1 MILEILFSSV
11 VEQRLCEKRRLEKD
25 LEFVYWRNG
34 VGVFMERER
43 ERDSVGLVRPYFINE
58 TYTVE

>member
-43 ERDSVGLVRPYFINE
+43 ERERVGE
-58 TYTVE
+58 D